1 MAQMK
6 ENSFDVRAFIAKFGG
21 GGILKRGVGQVI
33 YAQGDPAD
41 ALYYVLSGT
50 IKITINSE
58 FGKEAVIGVL
68 GGGSFFGE
76 GCLTENRSRASTVV
90 TVNDC
95 EIARFDAAFV
105 LRVLDE
111 DVPFSRLLMMF
122 LLNTAERLEADL
134 IDRLFNS
141 SEMRLARILLT
152 LADTGQQGRPGF
164 ITIAINQ
171 DMLARMVGTT
181 RSRINAFM
189 NKFRRLGYIDYNGR
203 IEVHESLSNVILHDP
218 RRIDDQ

>member
-1 MAQMK
+1 MAQTR
-6 ENSFDVRAFIAKFGG
+6 ENFDVRAFIARYGG
-21 GGILKRGVGQVI
+21 GTILKRGVGQVI

-41 ALYYVLSGT
+41 ALYYVLGGT
-50 IKITINSE
+50 IKVTINSE
-58 FGKEAVIGVL
+58 FGKEAVIAL
-68 GGGSFFGE
+68 LDRGSFFGE
-76 GCLTENRSRASTVV
+76 GCLTENRFRASTVV

-95 EIARFDAAFV
+95 EFARFDAAFA

-111 DVPFSRLLMMF
+111 DVQFSKLLIMF
-122 LLNTAERLEADL
+122 LLGATERLKTDL
-134 IDRLFNS
+134 IDQLFNS
-141 SEMRLARILLT
+141 SERRLARILLT
-152 LADTGQQGRPGF
+152 LADTGEKGRPGF

-203 IEVHESLSNVILHDP
+203 IEVHESLSNVILHDQ
-218 RRIDDQ
+218 RRSDDQ